1 MLDKRIK
8 FDESHICKEHGT
20 ITLYFTAPKELLIGN
35 YSDAEYAELSIECPK
50 EYIDAKYSN
59 VEISPVMYD
68 EKSEKYIYY
77 DWRDIELPYEEIEE
91 LIKLAEEKGGM

>member
-8 FDESHICKEHGT
+8 FDESYISEDHGT
-20 ITLYFTAPKELLIGN
+20 ITLYFTGPKELLTEY
-35 YSDAEYAELSIECPK
+35 YSDAEYAEISIECPK
-50 EYIDAKYSN
+50 EYIDAKYSY

-68 EKSEKYIYY
+68 EKSKEYIYY

>member
-8 FDESHICKEHGT
+8 FDESYVCEESAT
-20 ITLYFTAPKELLIGN
+20 IVLCFKCPKELLIEN

-50 EYIDAKYSN
+50 EHINAKYSY

-68 EKSEKYIYY
+68 EKSKEYIYY

-91 LIKLAEEKGGM
+91 LIKLAEVKGGM

>member
-8 FDESHICKEHGT
+8 FDESHIWEEHG
-20 ITLYFTAPKELLIGN
+20 IINLFFTCPKELLIEN

-50 EYIDAKYSN
+50 EYIDAKFSN

-68 EKSEKYIYY
+68 EKSKEYIYY
-77 DWRDIELPYEEIEE
+77 DWRNIELPYEEIEE
-91 LIKLAEEKGGM
+91 LIKLAEESGRM

>member
-8 FDESHICKEHGT
+8 FDESHISEDHGT
-20 ITLYFTAPKELLIGN
+20 IALYFTAPKELLIGN

-50 EYIDAKYSN
+50 EYIDAKHSY

-77 DWRDIELPYEEIEE
+77 DWRDIEIPYEEVKE